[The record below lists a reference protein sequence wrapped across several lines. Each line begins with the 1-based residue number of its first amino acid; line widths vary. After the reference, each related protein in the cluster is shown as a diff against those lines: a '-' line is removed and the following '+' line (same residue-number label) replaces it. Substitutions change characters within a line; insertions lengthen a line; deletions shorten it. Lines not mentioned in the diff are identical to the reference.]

1 MALSGC
7 REKTRQVSYDKILP
21 ILTALIAIWEENHAK
36 KCL

>member
-7 REKTRQVSYDKILP
+7 REITQVSYDKILP